1 MTVEEAVIER
11 GMKSRQTHVEEQR
24 VADWPGK
31 FRNREDFALIPII
44 SRAILRGYIGKRKN
58 LHQGFHLEF

>member
-31 FRNREDFALIPII
+31 FRNREDFALVPII
-44 SRAILRGYIGKRKN
+44 SRAILKLYR
-58 LHQGFHLEF
+58 